1 MKEDWVQS
9 CKKCVLCETR
19 KNVVW
24 GEGNK
29 RAKIVFVGEAPGG
42 DEDRQGRPFVGRAGK
57 VLDDLLEKAGIDR
70 RDVYITNVVKCRPPG
85 NRKPTE
91 EEMEKCMPYLREEL
105 DEINS
110 GLIVLLGST
119 ATAALLPGVGV
130 TRNHGK
136 LLGKFFVSYHPS
148 MAFHGSLGEMETD
161 FRKIG
166 MIHKALKAEKKLFLL
181 DYDGTLV
188 PIVKNP
194 DDAVMNKRT
203 KGLLLNLNQQRENV
217 VAIVTGR
224 TLERIRKFVGIDM
237 IFLANHGFEFYGVDL
252 PHEKRFE
259 NYRKMSSEL
268 CERFRE
274 ISEVKGTMIEN
285 KGYGIALHYRN
296 ADETKFFESFN
307 KLMEKVDLKEMVIQF
322 GKKVVEFRPKEEWNK
337 GKSSLY
343 LADHF
348 SDYLPIYIGD
358 DTTDESAFIELKNR
372 GITICVGKKETNAEY
387 SFDNVGE
394 VLDFLDLF
402 VETKPKK
409 GENRKRKTDNRKRE
423 RKTDNRKRRIEDWD
437 ERK

>member
-1 MKEDWVQS
+1 MKGDWVQS
-9 CKKCVLCETR
+9 CKKCILCETR

-91 EEMEKCMPYLREEL
+91 EEMEKCMPYLRAEL
-105 DEINS
+105 DEINP

-130 TRNHGK
+130 MRNHGK
-136 LLGKFFVSYHPS
+136 LFGKFFVSYHPS
-148 MAFHGSLGEMETD
+148 MAFYGSLKEMETD
-161 FRKIG
+161 FKTIG
-166 MIHKALKAEKKLFLL
+166 MMHKALKAEKKLFLL

-194 DDAVMNKRT
+194 DDAIMNKRA
-203 KGLLLNLNQQRENV
+203 KELLLNLKRKNV

-224 TLERIRKFVGIDM
+224 SLKRIRKFVDVDL
-237 IFLANHGFEFYGVDL
+237 IFLANHGFEFYGFDL

-274 ISEVKGTMIEN
+274 ISEVKGAIIED

-307 KLMEKVDLKEMVIQF
+307 KLMEKIDLGEMVIQF

-337 GKSSLY
+337 GKASLY

-394 VLDFLDLF
+394 VLDFLELF

-409 GENRKRKTDNRKRE
+409 RENIERETDNRKRE
-423 RKTDNRKRRIEDWD
+423 RRIEDWG
-437 ERK
+437 